1 MQTKLDR
8 LQKQLL
14 LGTEINAIIRQSNLL
29 MDIVKNNQEQ
39 VNELQAESDRLEE
52 KALGLVI

>member
-1 MQTKLDR
+1 MQTQLDIVR
-8 LQKQLL
+8 KQLL